1 VVVGEELLKNTLGLD
16 PETYNKPGFQ
26 LLRHLGFTGEQ
37 IEQADRHAC
46 GTMTVEGAPHLKN
59 EHYVVFDTAS
69 KVGRIGTR
77 FIPWQAHIEMMAAV
91 QPFVSGAISKTVNMP
106 NTVSVE
112 DVKGAYFLSWQ
123 RMLKAIAIYR
133 DGSKLSQPL
142 SSLSAAGEH
151 LAEQILALQRRAQS
165 SSDRLGADRPGIEQP
180 VEQRAASRP
189 AAGAGDARSDTEVS
203 SSRHTR
209 KPLPSRRSGYTQK
222 AKIGGHSLFLRTGEY
237 PDGSLGEIFLDMH
250 REGAAFRS
258 LLNSF
263 AIAVSLGL
271 QYGVPL
277 EEYVDAFVFTR
288 FEPNGIVQGH
298 DNIKITTSVLD
309 FIFRDLALAYLR
321 RTDLVQVKPDDLI
334 ATTTNGT
341 RESDGQ
347 DDAGENGDEAPAPRR
362 TQAQA
367 AKQRHKSAGGSPG
380 GNGSSAGFTQA
391 NAPVTADTRRS
402 DARSSA
408 ASNTVETGEA
418 APASRAAARDEAAEA
433 AARAW
438 ETARMQGYEGDPCP
452 VCGHSTLVRNGTCLK
467 CLTCGSTT
475 GCS

>member
-1 VVVGEELLKNTLGLD
+1 
-16 PETYNKPGFQ
+16 
-26 LLRHLGFTGEQ
+26 
-37 IEQADRHAC
+37 
-46 GTMTVEGAPHLKN
+46 M
-59 EHYVVFDTAS
+59 
-69 KVGRIGTR
+69 
-77 FIPWQAHIEMMAAV
+77 
-91 QPFVSGAISKTVNMP
+91 
-106 NTVSVE
+106 
-112 DVKGAYFLSWQ
+112 
-123 RMLKAIAIYR
+123 
-133 DGSKLSQPL
+133 
-142 SSLSAAGEH
+142 
-151 LAEQILALQRRAQS
+151 
-165 SSDRLGADRPGIEQP
+165 
-180 VEQRAASRP
+180 
-189 AAGAGDARSDTEVS
+189 S

-288 FEPNGIVQGH
+288 FEPNGVVQGH

-347 DDAGENGDEAPAPRR
+347 DDAGENGSEAPAARR

-391 NAPVTADTRRS
+391 NAPVTAGTRRA

>member
-1 VVVGEELLKNTLGLD
+1 
-16 PETYNKPGFQ
+16 
-26 LLRHLGFTGEQ
+26 
-37 IEQADRHAC
+37 
-46 GTMTVEGAPHLKN
+46 
-59 EHYVVFDTAS
+59 
-69 KVGRIGTR
+69 
-77 FIPWQAHIEMMAAV
+77 QAHIEMMAAV

-106 NTVSVE
+106 NSVTVE
-112 DVKGAYFLSWQ
+112 DVKGAYFLSWK

-142 SSLSAAGEH
+142 SSLSASGER
-151 LAEQILALQRRAQS
+151 LAEQILALQRRCEGSADQLDEQGAPASEAETPAVQS
-165 SSDRLGADRPGIEQP
+165 PPIPVSDSEHKR
-180 VEQRAASRP
+180 
-189 AAGAGDARSDTEVS
+189 RS
-203 SSRHTR
+203 
-209 KPLPSRRSGYTQK
+209 LPSRRNGYTQK
-222 AKIGGHSLFLRTGEY
+222 AKIGGHSLFLRSGHY

-309 FIFRDLALAYLR
+309 FIFRDLALAYLK

-341 RESDGQ
+341 RQLE
-347 DDAGENGDEAPAPRR
+347 EA
-362 TQAQA
+362 
-367 AKQRHKSAGGSPG
+367 G
-380 GNGSSAGFTQA
+380 GNG
-391 NAPVTADTRRS
+391 
-402 DARSSA
+402 
-408 ASNTVETGEA
+408 TGEPEEQAPEQA
-418 APASRAAARDEAAEA
+418 AGGNGGLGEPKPQPVPVGAVGNEAADATVLDSAAEA
-433 AARAW
+433 LDM
-438 ETARMQGYEGDPCP
+438 ARMQGYEGDPCP
-452 VCGHSTLVRNGTCLK
+452 VCGHFTMVRNGTCLK